1 MYLTVKKANKI
12 GKKDALIL
20 LIDDIDALENNYFSK
35 ELSEYIKIQYLEN
48 DKKIVSVNSISQTIH
63 VFINEKQKEPHVQ
76 MEKCRIA
83 AAKINHLLNNNKI
96 VDAGLLDLLSVK
108 DDSIAFLEG
117 FLLANYQFIKY
128 FTDFVK
134 KENSI
139 SSLKLISENITEE
152 DLSELKTIANAV
164 YICRDMVN
172 EPVCNLNAEGFANQA
187 EALGKEVHIKT
198 EVLNKSK
205 LEALKMGGLLA
216 VNKGSVE
223 PPTFTIMEWKPEN
236 AINKKPIVLVGKG
249 IVYDTG
255 GINIKTAQGMA
266 DMKCDM
272 AGAAVVASVIYAIA
286 KSKLPVYIIG
296 LMPATENR
304 PNGNAY
310 VPGDIIT
317 MFDGTQVE
325 VQNTDAEGRMILAD
339 ALAYAK
345 KYKPQLV
352 IDIATLTGAAN
363 AAIGKF
369 GIPAMQ
375 SGAEKEFASLK
386 KSGNHV
392 YERLVEFPLWE
403 EYKELIISDIAD
415 IKNIG
420 GAQAGAISAG
430 KFLEHFTD
438 YPYIHLDVAGPA
450 WAEKTENYKS
460 KGGTGVGIRLLY
472 NFIKSKTK

>member
-20 LIDDIDALENNYFSK
+20 LIDDIDALDNNYFSR

-48 DKKIVSVNSISQTIH
+48 DKKIVSVNSISQTIY

-83 AAKINHLLNNNKI
+83 AAKINHILNDNKI
-96 VDAGLLDLLSVK
+96 TEASLLDLLSVK

-139 SSLKLISENITEE
+139 SSLKVISENITDEI
-152 DLSELKTIANAV
+152 LAELKTIANAV
-164 YICRDMVN
+164 YICRDLVN
-172 EPVCNLNAEGFANQA
+172 EPVCNLNAEAFSKQV
-187 EALGKEVHIKT
+187 EALGKEVHIKV

-205 LEALKMGGLLA
+205 IEALKMGGLLA
-216 VNKGSVE
+216 VNKGSIE
-223 PPTFTIMEWKPEN
+223 PPTFSIMEWNPEG

-272 AGAAVVASVIYAIA
+272 AGAATVATVIYAVA
-286 KSKLPVYIIG
+286 KSKLPLHIIG

-304 PNGNAY
+304 PCGNAY

-345 KYKPQLV
+345 KFKPQLV
-352 IDIATLTGAAN
+352 IDIATLTGAAH
-363 AAIGKF
+363 AAIGKY
-369 GIPAMQ
+369 GIPVMQ
-375 SGAEKEFASLK
+375 ADAEKELAHLK

-392 YERLVEFPLWE
+392 YERLVELPLWE
-403 EYKELIISDIAD
+403 EYGELIKSDIAD

-420 GAQAGAISAG
+420 GTHAGAISAG

-438 YPYIHLDVAGPA
+438 YPYIHLDIAGPA
-450 WAEKTENYKS
+450 WADKAEAYKS
-460 KGGTGVGIRLLY
+460 KGGTGIGVRLLY
-472 NFIKSKTK
+472 NFIKSKTN